1 MTKLFTGPFSYKQQ
15 ERERVRE
22 EKNKTRKNLMLV
34 RRKENCNVTLTERAL
49 FYFQVGVV
57 S

>member
-1 MTKLFTGPFSYKQQ
+1 MTKLFTGPFSYNQQ